1 MYPGDIPLHDFPYR
15 HEHDPPIM
23 IKQLN
28 PHEPWMKPAPDRH
41 TFYALFW
48 IAKGEGFHHIDYT
61 RYEIQPQTLYLM
73 RPGQSHFFEVV
84 EKPMGISIFFLE
96 EFLYL
101 NNQFQ
106 PTELFYLIDQCP
118 ALYLKQSQAVI
129 VTQLIEQLL
138 DEYDSERL
146 GYLDALQHLMQLLL
160 IYVRRFY
167 DQPNTALTQPT
178 SITHLS
184 SQFQRLV
191 DQHFLTIHHLQ
202 VYADMLGVTPGYLS
216 EQIKLVTSVPASHII
231 RRRIVIE
238 AKRLLAH
245 TQLTVSE
252 LCLHLGFKDSSYFS
266 RFFRRETGQSPL
278 DFRLTYREKY
288 RNTLG

>member
-1 MYPGDIPLHDFPYR
+1 
-15 HEHDPPIM
+15 
-23 IKQLN
+23 
-28 PHEPWMKPAPDRH
+28 MKSAPDRH

-48 IAKGEGFHHIDYT
+48 ITEGEGFHHIDFTKYA
-61 RYEIQPQTLYLM
+61 IQPQTLYLM
-73 RPGQSHFFEVV
+73 RPGQSHFFEVTD
-84 EKPMGISIFFLE
+84 KPVGTSIFFLE

-106 PTELFYLIDQCP
+106 PTELFYLIDRRP
-118 ALYLKQSQAVI
+118 ALYLTQPQAAFI
-129 VTQLIEQLL
+129 RQLIEQLL

-160 IYVRRFY
+160 IYVRRVY
-167 DQPNTALTQPT
+167 DQPNKVLTNPTAT
-178 SITHLS
+178 THLS

-191 DQHFLTIHHLQ
+191 DQHFLTTHHLQ
-202 VYADMLGVTPGYLS
+202 AYSNMLGITPGYLS
-216 EQIKLVTSVPASHII
+216 EQIKVAIGVPASHII
-231 RRRIVIE
+231 RRRLVIE

-278 DFRLTYREKY
+278 DFRRIYREKY
-288 RNTLG
+288 RNTLA